1 MGDVERLSH
10 LALRVTDLEQAVKF
24 YTEVVG
30 LTVLARPKP
39 GEPPLVVLKEG
50 IGLKP
55 ASAKAAGTVI
65 DHVAFKVGSL
75 APVMARLAAAGVPL
89 PWSGHRSAASY
100 RRAFLLFESQLQGI
114 RTEII
119 LTIRTVLQS
128 QSISNS

>member
-1 MGDVERLSH
+1 LSEVERLSH

-65 DHVAFKVGSL
+65 DHMAFKVGSL
-75 APVMARLAAAGVPL
+75 APVIARLAAAGVPL
-89 PWSGHRSAASY
+89 ADGPRPSPYGNSIYFLDPDGNKVECHDGE
-100 RRAFLLFESQLQGI
+100 RR
-114 RTEII
+114 
-119 LTIRTVLQS
+119 
-128 QSISNS
+128 